1 MPSASTIC
9 SLAKLTFWRSM
20 DAIRESSPRKG
31 IRRREILP
39 ISCFST
45 IIGSPWV
52 CLFVLVAGRRR
63 PRVGGGGMHSSRHLS
78 GVAGGSCLPGGPRC
92 WPQAAGAS
100 ARLTQGPQCRCETLD
115 HGHAGRRGALRRG
128 AGAERDTP
136 PPPPQPPPPPRAAA
150 TPPPGAPPAGLA
162 ALRRGA
168 VVDGD
173 ARARAEQAFAVAQ
186 QVFHALHHEDDGRQ
200 HLAVLAFGVRFVAA

>member
-20 DAIRESSPRKG
+20 YAIRESSPRKG

-63 PRVGGGGMHSSRHLS
+63 ARAGRGWMHSSRHLS
-78 GVAGGSCLPGGPRC
+78 GVAGGGRPAEGPVGRGEPLARGRGG
-92 WPQAAGAS
+92 G
-100 ARLTQGPQCRCETLD
+100 G
-115 HGHAGRRGALRRG
+115 GALRG
-128 AGAERDTP
+128 
-136 PPPPQPPPPPRAAA
+136 
-150 TPPPGAPPAGLA
+150 
-162 ALRRGA
+162 GA

-200 HLAVLAFGVRFVAA
+200 HLAVLAFGVRF

>member
-20 DAIRESSPRKG
+20 YAIRESSPRKG

-63 PRVGGGGMHSSRHLS
+63 ARAGRGWMHSSRHLS
-78 GVAGGSCLPGGPRC
+78 GVAGGSCLTAGHRC

-100 ARLTQGPQCRCETLD
+100 ARLTQGPQCRCGGETPAR
-115 HGHAGRRGALRRG
+115 AGGGRGGGLRG
-128 AGAERDTP
+128 G
-136 PPPPQPPPPPRAAA
+136 
-150 TPPPGAPPAGLA
+150 G
-162 ALRRGA
+162 

>member
-1 MPSASTIC
+1 MKIGGAARPYADSLMPSASTIC

-20 DAIRESSPRKG
+20 YAIRESSPRKG

-63 PRVGGGGMHSSRHLS
+63 ARAGRGWMHSSRHLS
-78 GVAGGSCLPGGPRC
+78 GVAGGSCLTAGHRC
-92 WPQAAGAS
+92 WPPAAGAS
-100 ARLTQGPQCRCETLD
+100 ARLTQGPRCRCETLD
-115 HGHAGRRGALRRG
+115 HGHAGGRG
-128 AGAERDTP
+128 
-136 PPPPQPPPPPRAAA
+136 
-150 TPPPGAPPAGLA
+150 

-186 QVFHALHHEDDGRQ
+186 KVFHALHHEDDGRQ
-200 HLAVLAFGVRFVAA
+200 HLAVLAFGVRFVAAAPSLV